1 MLEVLVWSLLIGSLG
16 LEGVIAGSWLNW
28 QQLRVRQHYEEEEE
42 FLTHY
47 NSDKEIWEPESHTA
61 NGTSRTNTNASLDP
75 RLVGWEYK
83 IVRASSDLFRD
94 PKILQRL
101 RDEEADSGWILL
113 EKLDDRRIR
122 FKRPLATAQIQNTE
136 YLEID
141 PYRSHYGSSAP
152 SLSWLVALGAFIALA
167 LPAYFGYTLV
177 STTLDRSNESPN
189 PPTPSAPIAPPLA
202 PSTPQP
208 LPNSYPNP
216 YPNPEPPK

>member
-28 QQLRVRQHYEEEEE
+28 QQMRVRQHYEEEEE

-47 NSDKEIWEPESHTA
+47 NSDKEIWESESHTA
-61 NGTSRTNTNASLDP
+61 NGTRAQATPSLDP

-83 IVRASSDLFRD
+83 IVRASGDLFRD
-94 PKILQRL
+94 PKVLQRL
-101 RDEEADSGWILL
+101 RDEEADAGWILL

-122 FKRPLATAQIQNTE
+122 FKRPLATAQIQNAE

-152 SLSWLVALGAFIALA
+152 SLSWLVAIGAFIALA

-177 STTLDRSNESPN
+177 STTLDRSQDSPN
-189 PPTPSAPIAPPLA
+189 SPNSATPSAPITPPE
-202 PSTPQP
+202 T
-208 LPNSYPNP
+208 LPNSYPKP
-216 YPNPEPPK
+216 

>member
-28 QQLRVRQHYEEEEE
+28 QQMRVRQHYEEEEE

-47 NSDKEIWEPESHTA
+47 NSDKEIWEPESHQA
-61 NGTSRTNTNASLDP
+61 NGISRTNATPSLDP

-94 PKILQRL
+94 PKVLQRL

-122 FKRPLATAQIQNTE
+122 FKRPLATAQIQNAE

-152 SLSWLVALGAFIALA
+152 SLSWLVAIGAFIALS

-177 STTLDRSNESPN
+177 STTLDRSHESP
-189 PPTPSAPIAPPLA
+189 TPVT
-202 PSTPQP
+202 PSTPISPSETQP
-208 LPNSYPNP
+208 IPLPNP
-216 YPNPEPPK
+216 YPNPNPNPNAPR